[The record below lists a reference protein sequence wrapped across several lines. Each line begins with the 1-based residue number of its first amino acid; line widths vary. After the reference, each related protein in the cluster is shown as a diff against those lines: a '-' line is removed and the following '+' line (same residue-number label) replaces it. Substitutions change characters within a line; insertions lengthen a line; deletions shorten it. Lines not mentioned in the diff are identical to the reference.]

1 MPTDTARRRW
11 LAGRPPA
18 QATPSA
24 AAAAAA
30 AAGGRAGGR
39 APPASALR
47 PARRRPAAVCGGRYV
62 PRRRWDDGSFI
73 RNRRDTSS
81 CVPAVTRILAGE
93 RVY

>member
-1 MPTDTARRRW
+1 MPTDTVRRRW

-30 AAGGRAGGR
+30 GRRAGGR
-39 APPASALR
+39 APPSEPLR
-47 PARRRPAAVCGGRYV
+47 PARRRRPAAVCGGRYV

-81 CVPAVTRILAGE
+81 CVPAVTRILTGE

>member
-1 MPTDTARRRW
+1 MPTDTVRRRW
-11 LAGRPPA
+11 LAGRPAA
-18 QATPSA
+18 QATPS
-24 AAAAAA
+24 AAAA

-47 PARRRPAAVCGGRYV
+47 PARRRRPAAVCGGRYV

-73 RNRRDTSS
+73 GNRRDTSS
-81 CVPAVTRILAGE
+81 CVPAVTRILTGE